1 MKFLD
6 EDGDGK
12 RINKELLLF
21 LSQKNHNTIVNES
34 VQELYSSRLKRERE
48 KERERDAWASLV
60 GARGSHWPIES
71 VSLMAAIENWGNK
84 EERELIP
91 RKP

>member
-6 EDGDGK
+6 EDSDGK

-48 KERERDAWASLV
+48 KERERCLGFFGRS
-60 GARGSHWPIES
+60 
-71 VSLMAAIENWGNK
+71 
-84 EERELIP
+84 
-91 RKP
+91 